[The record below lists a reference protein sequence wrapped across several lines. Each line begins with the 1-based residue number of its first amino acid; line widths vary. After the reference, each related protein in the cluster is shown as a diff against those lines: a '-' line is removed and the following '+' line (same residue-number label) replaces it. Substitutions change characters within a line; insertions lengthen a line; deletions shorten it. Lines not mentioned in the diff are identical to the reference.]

1 MCEGAAPCR
10 GGSTSFTDPAR
21 CATILHLH
29 DTVSPG
35 AAISFN
41 ADSACSAL
49 VDSREELSMKEYT
62 NPRIKEEMGES
73 GAAGAVTDG
82 KLIFQERDF
91 GHGHGWAGAPF
102 WRYEATGYGNL
113 PRFQRRWVPGGYC
126 WRIP

>member
-62 NPRIKEEMGES
+62 NPRIKEEMAEQKRS
-73 GAAGAVTDG
+73 C
-82 KLIFQERDF
+82 RR
-91 GHGHGWAGAPF
+91 GHRRKAYF
-102 WRYEATGYGNL
+102 
-113 PRFQRRWVPGGYC
+113 PRT
-126 WRIP
+126 